1 LKHTSDNLEYA
12 FFVKGNM
19 MSDITVKKVSSKSE
33 LNQFIKFPWKIY
45 KDDKYWVPPLLM
57 EQKTLL
63 DKEKN
68 PFFKAAE
75 ADYFLAYRNGEIVG
89 RIAAIK
95 NDLHLKYHN
104 DNSGQFG
111 FFECINDQQVANAL
125 FDAVKNWMKEKGLKF
140 IKGPANPSSND
151 IYGMLVEG
159 FDDSPRLLM
168 PYNPE
173 YYIKLCENYGMKKA
187 KDLFAWKIVNEKL
200 MASEKLKRGQELV
213 RKRYNLKISQLD
225 MKNFQKDL
233 EKFKYVYNK
242 AWAPNWGFVPMTEEQ
257 IDAMAKDMKPLAEP
271 SLVLFGEIDGEL
283 VGAAL
288 VMLDYNY
295 IFRTMNGRLLP
306 FNFIKLFTQKKK
318 IKWARIL
325 TLGIIPEF
333 QKRGLD
339 AVFYWEIVNRAAN
352 IGIRLGE
359 ASWVLED
366 NDMMNR
372 GLELMNGERYKR
384 YRIWE
389 LGV

>member
-1 LKHTSDNLEYA
+1 M
-12 FFVKGNM
+12 KGNK
-19 MSDITVKKVSSKSE
+19 MSNVTIKKVSTNSE

-45 KDDKYWVPPLLM
+45 KDDKHWVPPLLM
-57 EQKTLL
+57 EQKALL
-63 DKEKN
+63 NKQKN
-68 PFFKAAE
+68 PFFKFADAE
-75 ADYFLAYRNGEIVG
+75 YFLAFKDHEIVG
-89 RIAAIK
+89 RIAAVK
-95 NDLHLKYHN
+95 NTLHLKYHN
-104 DNSGQFG
+104 DDAGQFG
-111 FFECINDQQVANAL
+111 FFECTNDQEVANAL
-125 FDAVKNWMKEKGLKF
+125 FDAAKNWMKEKGLKNMN
-140 IKGPANPSSND
+140 GPANPSSND

-159 FDDSPRLLM
+159 FDDPPRLLM

-173 YYIKLCENYGMKKA
+173 YYIILCENYGMKKA

-200 MASEKLKRGQELV
+200 MESEKLRRGQELV

-242 AWAPNWGFVPMTEEQ
+242 AWAPNWGFVPLTEEQ

-271 SLVLFGEIDGEL
+271 SLVLFGEIDGNL

-288 VMLDYNY
+288 VMLDYNF
-295 IFRTMNGRLLP
+295 IFKSMNGRLLP

-325 TLGIIPEF
+325 TLGIIPEY
-333 QKRGLD
+333 QKKGLD
-339 AVFYWEIVNRAAN
+339 TIFYWEIVNRAAE

-372 GLELMNGERYKR
+372 GLDLMNAERYKR

-389 LGV
+389 TELS

>member
-1 LKHTSDNLEYA
+1 MMQEVN
-12 FFVKGNM
+12 VKSVTN
-19 MSDITVKKVSSKSE
+19 KSE
-33 LNQFIKFPWKIY
+33 LNQFVKFPWKIY
-45 KDDKYWVPPLLM
+45 KGDQHWIPPLLM

-63 DKEKN
+63 NKQKN
-68 PFFKAAE
+68 PFFRDAQAE
-75 ADYFLAYRNGEIVG
+75 YFIAYRNGEAVG

-95 NDLHLKYHN
+95 NDIHLKYHN
-104 DNSGQFG
+104 DSSGQFG
-111 FFECINDQQVANAL
+111 FFECINDQEVANAL
-125 FDAVKNWMKEKGLKF
+125 LDKAKSWLKEKGLKYMR
-140 IKGPANPSSND
+140 GPANPSSND
-151 IYGMLVEG
+151 IYAMLVEG

-187 KDLFAWKIVNEKL
+187 KDMFAWKIVNEKI

-213 RKRYNLKISQLD
+213 RKRYDLKISQLD

-257 IDAMAKDMKPLAEP
+257 IDVMAKDMKPLAEP
-271 SLVLFGEIDGEL
+271 SLVLFGEIDGKL
-283 VGAAL
+283 IGAAL
-288 VMLDYNY
+288 VMLDYNF
-295 IFRTMNGRLLP
+295 IFKKMNGRLFP

-333 QKRGLD
+333 QKKGLD
-339 AVFYWEIVNRAAN
+339 TIFYWEIVNRAAK

-366 NDMMNR
+366 NEMMNR
-372 GLELMNGERYKR
+372 GLELMNAERYKR

-389 LGV
+389 VEV

>member
-1 LKHTSDNLEYA
+1 MEGTTMKE
-12 FFVKGNM
+12 
-19 MSDITVKKVSSKSE
+19 ITVKPVTTKSE

-45 KDDKYWVPPLLM
+45 RDDKHWVPPLLM

-63 DKEKN
+63 DKQKN
-68 PFFKAAE
+68 PFFKAAAAE
-75 ADYFLAYRNGEIVG
+75 YFLAFRNGETVG

-95 NDLHLKYHN
+95 NDIHLKTHN
-104 DNSGQFG
+104 DSAGQFG

-125 FDAVKNWMKEKGLKF
+125 FDTAKSWIKIQGLKYMR
-140 IKGPANPSSND
+140 GPANPSSND

-187 KDLFAWKIVNEKL
+187 KDLFAWKLVNEKL
-200 MASEKLKRGQELV
+200 MASEKLRRGQELV
-213 RKRYNLKISQLD
+213 RKRYNMKISQLD
-225 MKNFQKDL
+225 MKNFHKDL
-233 EKFKYVYNK
+233 EKFKFVYNK

-271 SLVLFGEIDGEL
+271 SLVLFGEIDDKL

-288 VMLDYNY
+288 VMLDYNV
-295 IFRTMNGRLLP
+295 IFKQMNGRLFP

-318 IKWARIL
+318 IKYARIL
-325 TLGIIPEF
+325 TLGIIPEH
-333 QKRGLD
+333 QKKGLD
-339 AVFYWEIVNRAAN
+339 TIFYWEIANRAAN
-352 IGIRLGE
+352 IGILLGE

-366 NDMMNR
+366 NEMMNR
-372 GLELMNGERYKR
+372 GLELMNAERYKK

-389 LGV
+389 VEV

>member
-1 LKHTSDNLEYA
+1 
-12 FFVKGNM
+12 
-19 MSDITVKKVSSKSE
+19 MSEITIKKVSTKRE
-33 LNQFIKFPWKIY
+33 LNEFIKFPWKIY
-45 KDDKYWVPPLLM
+45 ANDQHWVPPLLM

-63 DKEKN
+63 DKNKN

-75 ADYFLAYRNGEIVG
+75 ADYFLAYRNNEVVG
-89 RIAAIK
+89 RIAAVK

-104 DNSGQFG
+104 DDSGQFG
-111 FFECINDQQVANAL
+111 FFESIDDQEVANAL
-125 FDAVKNWMKEKGLKF
+125 FDKTSSWMKEKGLKYMR
-140 IKGPANPSSND
+140 GPANPSSND
-151 IYGMLVEG
+151 VYGMLIEG

-173 YYIKLCENYGMKKA
+173 YYIKLCENYGMNKA
-187 KDLFAWKIVNEKL
+187 KDMFAWKIVNEKL
-200 MASEKLKRGQELV
+200 MESEKLKRGQELV
-213 RKRYNLKISQLD
+213 RKRYNLKVSQLD
-225 MKNFQKDL
+225 MKNFQRDL

-271 SLVLFGEIDGEL
+271 SLVLFGEIDGNL
-283 VGAAL
+283 IGAAL
-288 VMLDYNY
+288 VMLDYNV
-295 IFRTMNGRLLP
+295 IFKNMNGRLFP
-306 FNFIKLFTQKKK
+306 INFIKLFTQKKK

-339 AVFYWEIVNRAAN
+339 TVFYWEIVNRAAE

-372 GLELMNGERYKR
+372 GLELMNAERYKR

-389 LGV
+389 KVIH

>member
-1 LKHTSDNLEYA
+1 MKGSIMNEII
-12 FFVKGNM
+12 VKR
-19 MSDITVKKVSSKSE
+19 VSTKTE

-63 DKEKN
+63 DKIKN
-68 PFFKAAE
+68 PFFKAADAE
-75 ADYFLAYRNGEIVG
+75 YFLAYKNNELVG

-104 DNSGQFG
+104 DASGQFG

-125 FDAVKNWMKEKGLKF
+125 FDSAKNWMKDKGLKF
-140 IKGPANPSSND
+140 MKGPANPSSND

-200 MASEKLKRGQELV
+200 MASEKLARGQELV

-271 SLVLFGEIDGEL
+271 SLVLFGEIDGKL
-283 VGAAL
+283 IGAAL
-288 VMLDYNY
+288 VMLDYNL
-295 IFRTMNGRLLP
+295 IFKKMNGRLLP

-325 TLGIIPEF
+325 TLGIIPEY
-333 QKRGLD
+333 QKKGLD
-339 AVFYWEIVNRAAN
+339 TIFYWEIVTRAAKV
-352 IGIRLGE
+352 GIRLGE

-372 GLELMNGERYKR
+372 GLELMNSERYKR

-389 LGV
+389 AEI

>member
-1 LKHTSDNLEYA
+1 ME
-12 FFVKGNM
+12 GIM
-19 MSDITVKKVSSKSE
+19 MNEITVKPVTTKSE

-45 KDDKYWVPPLLM
+45 KDDKHWVPPLLM

-63 DKEKN
+63 DKQKN
-68 PFFKAAE
+68 PFFKAATAE
-75 ADYFLAYRNGEIVG
+75 YFLAYRNDEIVG

-95 NDLHLKYHN
+95 NDVHLKYHN
-104 DNSGQFG
+104 DSAGQFG

-125 FDAVKNWMKEKGLKF
+125 FDTAKSWMKDKGLKF
-140 IKGPANPSSND
+140 MRGPANPSSND
-151 IYGMLVEG
+151 IYAMLIEG
-159 FDDSPRLLM
+159 FNDSPRLLM

-187 KDLFAWKIVNEKL
+187 KDMFAWKIVNEKI

-213 RKRYNLKISQLD
+213 RKRYNVQISQLN
-225 MKNFQKDL
+225 MSTFQKDL

-271 SLVLFGEIDGEL
+271 SLVLFGEIEGKL
-283 VGAAL
+283 IGAAL
-288 VMLDYNY
+288 VMLDYNF
-295 IFRTMNGRLLP
+295 IFKQMNGRLLP

-325 TLGIIPEF
+325 TLGIIPKY
-333 QKRGLD
+333 QKKGLD
-339 AVFYWEIVNRAAN
+339 TIFYWEIVNRAAK

-372 GLELMNGERYKR
+372 GLELMNAERYKR
-384 YRIWE
+384 YRVWE
-389 LGV
+389 VEV

>member
-1 LKHTSDNLEYA
+1 MNNIS
-12 FFVKGNM
+12 
-19 MSDITVKKVSSKSE
+19 VKKVSTKSE
-33 LNQFIKFPWKIY
+33 LNNFIKFPWKIY
-45 KDDKYWVPPLLM
+45 KGNPYWVPPLLM
-57 EQKTLL
+57 EQKVLL
-63 DKEKN
+63 NKEKN

-75 ADYFLAYRNGEIVG
+75 ADYFLAYRNNEIVG

-95 NDLHLKYHN
+95 NDIHLKYHN
-104 DNSGQFG
+104 DESGQFG
-111 FFECINDQQVANAL
+111 FFESIDDQEVANAL
-125 FDAVKNWMKEKGLKF
+125 FDTARSWMKEKGLKYV
-140 IKGPANPSSND
+140 KGPANPSSND
-151 IYGMLVEG
+151 IYGMLIEG

-173 YYIKLCENYGMKKA
+173 YYLKLCENYGMRKG
-187 KDLFAWKIVNEKL
+187 KDLYAWKIVNERL
-200 MASEKLKRGQELV
+200 MESEKLRRGQELV

-225 MKNFQKDL
+225 MKNFAKEL

-242 AWAPNWGFVPMTEEQ
+242 AWAPNWGFVPMTGEQ

-271 SLVLFGEIDGEL
+271 SLVLFGEIEGKL

-288 VMLDYNY
+288 VMLDYNF
-295 IFRTMNGRLLP
+295 IFKQMNGKLFP

-325 TLGIIPEF
+325 TLGIIPEY
-333 QKRGLD
+333 QKKGLD
-339 AVFYWEIVNRAAN
+339 TIFYWEIVNRAAE

-372 GLELMNGERYKR
+372 GLELMNAHRYKT

-389 LGV
+389 VAV

>member
-1 LKHTSDNLEYA
+1 MEGSIMKE
-12 FFVKGNM
+12 V
-19 MSDITVKKVSSKSE
+19 TVKPVSTKSE

-45 KDDKYWVPPLLM
+45 KDDKHWVPPLLM

-63 DKEKN
+63 DKQKN
-68 PFFKAAE
+68 PFFKAATAE
-75 ADYFLAYRNGEIVG
+75 YFLAFRNGETVG

-95 NDLHLKYHN
+95 NDIHLKYHN
-104 DNSGQFG
+104 DASGQFG

-125 FDAVKNWMKEKGLKF
+125 FDTAKSWIKKNGL
-140 IKGPANPSSND
+140 IYMRGPANPSSND
-151 IYGMLVEG
+151 VYAMLIEG

-173 YYIKLCENYGMKKA
+173 YYVKLCENYGMKKA
-187 KDLFAWKIVNEKL
+187 KDMYAWKLVNEKL

-213 RKRYNLKISQLD
+213 RKRYNLQISQLD
-225 MKNFQKDL
+225 MKHFQRDL
-233 EKFKYVYNK
+233 EKFKFVYNK

-257 IDAMAKDMKPLAEP
+257 IDAMAKDMKPIAEP
-271 SLVLFGEIDGEL
+271 SLVLFGEIDGKL
-283 VGAAL
+283 IGAAL
-288 VMLDYNY
+288 VMLDYNI
-295 IFRTMNGRLLP
+295 IFKTMNGRLFP

-318 IKWARIL
+318 INWARIL
-325 TLGIIPEF
+325 TLGIIPEH
-333 QKRGLD
+333 QKKGLD
-339 AVFYWEIVNRAAN
+339 TIFYWEIVNRAAN

-372 GLELMNGERYKR
+372 GLELMNAERYKK

-389 LGV
+389 VQV

>member
-1 LKHTSDNLEYA
+1 
-12 FFVKGNM
+12 
-19 MSDITVKKVSSKSE
+19 MSNVTIKKVSTKSE

-45 KDDKYWVPPLLM
+45 KDDNYWVPPLLM

-63 DKEKN
+63 SKQKN
-68 PFFKAAE
+68 PFFKFATTE
-75 ADYFLAYRNGEIVG
+75 YFLAHQKNELVG
-89 RIAAIK
+89 RIAVVK
-95 NDLHLKYHN
+95 NDLHLKYHS
-104 DNSGQFG
+104 DDTGQFG
-111 FFECINDQQVANAL
+111 FFECIDDQEVANAL
-125 FDAVKNWMKEKGLKF
+125 FDAAKNWMKEKGLKNMN
-140 IKGPANPSSND
+140 GPANPSSND

-173 YYIKLCENYGMKKA
+173 YYINLCENYGMKKA
-187 KDLFAWKIVNEKL
+187 KDLFAWKIENEKL
-200 MASEKLKRGQELV
+200 MESEKLRRGQELV

-225 MKNFQKDL
+225 MKNFQDDL

-242 AWAPNWGFVPMTEEQ
+242 AWAPNWGFVPLTEEQ

-271 SLVLFGEIDGEL
+271 SLVLFGEIEGKL
-283 VGAAL
+283 IGAAL
-288 VMLDYNY
+288 VMLDYNF
-295 IFRTMNGRLLP
+295 IFKSMNGRLLP

-325 TLGIIPEF
+325 TLGIIPEY
-333 QKRGLD
+333 QKKGLD
-339 AVFYWEIVNRAAN
+339 TIFYWEIVNRAAE

-372 GLELMNGERYKR
+372 GLELMNSHRYKR

-389 LGV
+389 HQID

>member
-1 LKHTSDNLEYA
+1 M
-12 FFVKGNM
+12 KGKM
-19 MSDITVKKVSSKSE
+19 MQEVTVKSVADKSE
-33 LNQFIKFPWKIY
+33 LNQFIKFPWQIY
-45 KDDKYWVPPLLM
+45 KGDKYWVPPLLM

-63 DKEKN
+63 NKQKN
-68 PFFKAAE
+68 PFFKDAQAE
-75 ADYFLAYRNGEIVG
+75 YFLAFRNGKVVG

-95 NDLHLKYHN
+95 NDIHLKYHS
-104 DNSGQFG
+104 DSSGQFG

-125 FDAVKNWMKEKGLKF
+125 FDKAKSWMKENSLKYMR
-140 IKGPANPSSND
+140 GPANPSSND

-168 PYNPE
+168 PYNPK
-173 YYIKLCENYGMKKA
+173 YYIELCENYGMKKA
-187 KDLFAWKIVNEKL
+187 KDMFAWKLVNEKL

-271 SLVLFGEIDGEL
+271 SLVLFGEIEGKL
-283 VGAAL
+283 IGAAL
-288 VMLDYNY
+288 VMLDYNF
-295 IFRTMNGRLLP
+295 IFKQMNGRLLP

-333 QKRGLD
+333 QKKGLD
-339 AVFYWEIVNRAAN
+339 TLFYWEIVHRAAN

-372 GLELMNGERYKR
+372 GLELMNAEKYKR

-389 LGV
+389 TEV

>member
-1 LKHTSDNLEYA
+1 MQEIS
-12 FFVKGNM
+12 
-19 MSDITVKKVSSKSE
+19 VKKVSTKGE
-33 LNQFIKFPWKIY
+33 LDQFIKFPWKIY

-57 EQKTLL
+57 EQNTLL
-63 DKEKN
+63 NKEKN
-68 PFFKAAE
+68 PFFKAAD
-75 ADYFLAYRNGEIVG
+75 ADYFLAFRNGEVVG

-95 NDLHLKYHN
+95 NDIYLKYHN
-104 DNSGQFG
+104 DASGQFG

-125 FDAVKNWMKEKGLKF
+125 FDAAKVWMKEKGLKF
-140 IKGPANPSSND
+140 MNGPANPSSND

-159 FDDSPRLLM
+159 FNDSPRLLM

-187 KDLFAWKIVNEKL
+187 KDLFAWKLVNEKL
-200 MASEKLKRGQELV
+200 MESEKLRRGQELV

-257 IDAMAKDMKPLAEP
+257 IDAMAKDMKPIAEP
-271 SLVLFGEIDGEL
+271 SLVLFGEIEDKL
-283 VGAAL
+283 IGAAL
-288 VMLDYNY
+288 VMLDYNF
-295 IFRTMNGRLLP
+295 IFKQMNGRLFP

-318 IKWARIL
+318 IRWARIL
-325 TLGIIPEF
+325 TLGIIPEY
-333 QKRGLD
+333 QKKGLD
-339 AVFYWEIVNRAAN
+339 TIFYWEIVNRAAD

-372 GLELMNGERYKR
+372 GLELMNAERYKR

-389 LGV
+389 IGLN

>member
-1 LKHTSDNLEYA
+1 MEGTMMNEII
-12 FFVKGNM
+12 VKP
-19 MSDITVKKVSSKSE
+19 VSNKSE

-45 KDDKYWVPPLLM
+45 KDDQHWVPPLLM

-63 DKEKN
+63 DKQKN
-68 PFFKAAE
+68 PFFKAATAE
-75 ADYFLAYRNGEIVG
+75 YFLAFRNGETVG

-95 NDLHLKYHN
+95 NDMHLKYHN
-104 DNSGQFG
+104 DSAGQFG

-125 FDAVKNWMKEKGLKF
+125 FDTAKSWIKSQGLKYMR
-140 IKGPANPSSND
+140 GPANPSSND
-151 IYGMLVEG
+151 IYAMLIEG

-168 PYNPE
+168 PYNPK
-173 YYIKLCENYGMKKA
+173 YYIDLCENYGMKKA
-187 KDLFAWKIVNEKL
+187 KDMYAWKLVNEKL
-200 MASEKLKRGQELV
+200 MESEKLKRGQELV

-225 MKNFQKDL
+225 MKNFQRDL
-233 EKFKYVYNK
+233 EKFKFVYNK

-271 SLVLFGEIDGEL
+271 SLVLFGEIDGKL
-283 VGAAL
+283 IGAAL
-288 VMLDYNY
+288 VMLDYNF
-295 IFRTMNGRLLP
+295 IFKQMNGRLLP
-306 FNFIKLFTQKKK
+306 FNFLKLFTQKKK

-325 TLGIIPEF
+325 TLGIIPEH
-333 QKRGLD
+333 QKKGLD
-339 AVFYWEIVNRAAN
+339 TIFYWEIVNRAAD

-372 GLELMNGERYKR
+372 GLELMNAERYKK

-389 LGV
+389 VEV

>member
-1 LKHTSDNLEYA
+1 M
-12 FFVKGNM
+12 KGSM
-19 MSDITVKKVSSKSE
+19 MKEITVKPITTKSE
-33 LNQFIKFPWKIY
+33 LNQFIKLPWIIY
-45 KDDKYWVPPLLM
+45 KDDKHWVPPLLM

-63 DKEKN
+63 NKQKN
-68 PFFKAAE
+68 PFFKAADAE
-75 ADYFLAYRNGEIVG
+75 YFLAYRNGKVVG

-95 NDLHLKYHN
+95 NDVHLKYHN
-104 DNSGQFG
+104 DASGQFG
-111 FFECINDQQVANAL
+111 FFECINDQEIANVL
-125 FDAVKNWMKEKGLKF
+125 FDSAKSWMKEKGLKYMR
-140 IKGPANPSSND
+140 GPANPSSND
-151 IYGMLVEG
+151 IYAMLVEG
-159 FDDSPRLLM
+159 FDDPPRLLM

-187 KDLFAWKIVNEKL
+187 KDMFAWKIVHEKI

-213 RKRYNLKISQLD
+213 QKRYNLKISQLD

-271 SLVLFGEIDGEL
+271 SLVLFGEIGDKL
-283 VGAAL
+283 IGAAL
-288 VMLDYNY
+288 VMLDYNF
-295 IFRTMNGRLLP
+295 IFKNLNGKLFP

-325 TLGIIPEF
+325 TLGIIPEY
-333 QKRGLD
+333 QKKGLD
-339 AVFYWEIVNRAAN
+339 TIFYWEIVNRAAKL
-352 IGIRLGE
+352 GIRLGE

-372 GLELMNGERYKR
+372 GLELMNAERYKR

-389 LGV
+389 VEI

>member
-1 LKHTSDNLEYA
+1 M
-12 FFVKGNM
+12 KGIM
-19 MSDITVKKVSSKSE
+19 MNEITVKPVTTKSE

-45 KDDKYWVPPLLM
+45 KDDKHWVPPLLM

-63 DKEKN
+63 DKHKN
-68 PFFKAAE
+68 PFFKAAHAE
-75 ADYFLAYRNGEIVG
+75 YFIAYRNGESVG

-95 NDLHLKYHN
+95 NDIHLKTHN
-104 DNSGQFG
+104 DSAGQFG

-125 FDAVKNWMKEKGLKF
+125 FDTAKSWIKSQGLKF
-140 IKGPANPSSND
+140 MRGPANPSSND
-151 IYGMLVEG
+151 IYAMLIEG

-168 PYNPE
+168 PYNPK
-173 YYIKLCENYGMKKA
+173 YYIDLCENYGMKKA
-187 KDLFAWKIVNEKL
+187 KDMYAWKLVNEKL

-213 RKRYNLKISQLD
+213 RKRYDVKISQLD
-225 MKNFQKDL
+225 MKNFAKDL

-271 SLVLFGEIDGEL
+271 SLVLFGEIEGKL
-283 VGAAL
+283 IGAAL
-288 VMLDYNY
+288 VMLDYNF
-295 IFRTMNGRLLP
+295 IFKQINGRLLP

-325 TLGIIPEF
+325 TLGIIPEY
-333 QKRGLD
+333 QKKGLD
-339 AVFYWEIVNRAAN
+339 TIFYWEIVNRAAK

-372 GLELMNGERYKR
+372 GLELMNAERYKR

-389 LGV
+389 VEV

>member
-1 LKHTSDNLEYA
+1 ML
-12 FFVKGNM
+12 FFMEGTMINEIIVKP
-19 MSDITVKKVSSKSE
+19 VSNKSE

-45 KDDKYWVPPLLM
+45 KDDKHWIPPLLM

-63 DKEKN
+63 DKQKN
-68 PFFKAAE
+68 PFFKAATAE
-75 ADYFLAYRNGEIVG
+75 YFLAYRNGETVG

-95 NDLHLKYHN
+95 NDIHLKYHN
-104 DNSGQFG
+104 DDAGQFG

-125 FDAVKNWMKEKGLKF
+125 FDTAKSWIKTQGLKF
-140 IKGPANPSSND
+140 MRGPANPSSND

-187 KDLFAWKIVNEKL
+187 KDLFAWKLVNEKL
-200 MASEKLKRGQELV
+200 MASEKLRRGQELV
-213 RKRYNLKISQLD
+213 RKRYNMKISQLD

-233 EKFKYVYNK
+233 EKFKFVYNK

-271 SLVLFGEIDGEL
+271 SLVLFGEIDNKL

-288 VMLDYNY
+288 VMLDYNV
-295 IFRTMNGRLLP
+295 IFKQMNGRLFP

-318 IKWARIL
+318 IKYARIL
-325 TLGIIPEF
+325 TLGIIPEH
-333 QKRGLD
+333 QKKGLD
-339 AVFYWEIVNRAAN
+339 TIFYWEIVNRAAD

-366 NDMMNR
+366 NEMMNR
-372 GLELMNGERYKR
+372 GLELMNAERYKK

-389 LGV
+389 VEV

>member
-1 LKHTSDNLEYA
+1 MKE
-12 FFVKGNM
+12 
-19 MSDITVKKVSSKSE
+19 ITVKPVTTKSE

-63 DKEKN
+63 NKQKN

-75 ADYFLAYRNGEIVG
+75 AEYFLAYRNGEIVG

-95 NDLHLKYHN
+95 NDIHLKYHN
-104 DNSGQFG
+104 DSTGQFG
-111 FFECINDQQVANAL
+111 FFECINDQQAANAL
-125 FDAVKNWMKEKGLKF
+125 FDAAKSWIKEKGLKF
-140 IKGPANPSSND
+140 MTGPANPSSND
-151 IYGMLVEG
+151 IYAMLIEG

-168 PYNPE
+168 SYNPK
-173 YYIKLCENYGMKKA
+173 YYIDLCENYGMKKA
-187 KDLFAWKIVNEKL
+187 KDMYAWKLVNEKL
-200 MASEKLKRGQELV
+200 MASEKLRRGQELV

-225 MKNFQKDL
+225 MKNFQKGL

-271 SLVLFGEIDGEL
+271 SLVLFGEIDDKL

-288 VMLDYNY
+288 VMLDYNV
-295 IFRTMNGRLLP
+295 IFKQMNGRLFP

-318 IKWARIL
+318 IKFARIL
-325 TLGIIPEF
+325 TLGIIPEH
-333 QKRGLD
+333 QKKGLD
-339 AVFYWEIVNRAAN
+339 TIFYWEIVHRAAD

-372 GLELMNGERYKR
+372 GLELMNAERYKK
-384 YRIWE
+384 YRIWAVE
-389 LGV
+389 V

>member
-1 LKHTSDNLEYA
+1 M
-12 FFVKGNM
+12 KGKIM
-19 MSDITVKKVSSKSE
+19 QEVTVKSVTNKSE
-33 LNQFIKFPWKIY
+33 LNQFIKFPWQIY

-63 DKEKN
+63 NKQKN
-68 PFFKAAE
+68 PFFKDAQAE
-75 ADYFLAYRNGEIVG
+75 YFLAYRNGKVVG

-95 NDLHLKYHN
+95 NDIHLKYHN
-104 DNSGQFG
+104 DSSGQFG

-125 FDAVKNWMKEKGLKF
+125 FDKAKSWMKEKNLKYMR
-140 IKGPANPSSND
+140 GPANPSSND
-151 IYGMLVEG
+151 IYGMLIEG

-168 PYNPE
+168 PYNPK
-173 YYIKLCENYGMKKA
+173 YYNELCDNYGMKKA
-187 KDLFAWKIVNEKL
+187 KDMFAWKLVNEKL

-225 MKNFQKDL
+225 MKHFQKDL

-271 SLVLFGEIDGEL
+271 SLVLFGEIGDKL
-283 VGAAL
+283 IGAAL
-288 VMLDYNY
+288 VMLDYNF
-295 IFRTMNGRLLP
+295 IFKQMNGRLFP

-333 QKRGLD
+333 QRKGLD
-339 AVFYWEIVNRAAN
+339 TIFYWEIVHRAAN

-372 GLELMNGERYKR
+372 GLELMNAEKYKR

-389 LGV
+389 AEV